1 MKKVSIVGAGLAGS
15 ECAFQLAQ
23 KGYEVTLYEM
33 RDKQMTPAH
42 QTKHFAE
49 LVCSN
54 SFGSQT
60 TYSAPGQLKWEAEQL
75 NSLILK
81 IAKKYQ
87 VPAGMALAVDRQ
99 LFAKEITN
107 HLNKHPN
114 ITVVQKTIP
123 SLKELTRPAVIA
135 SGPLTNKD
143 LANSLS
149 QHFNTDSLYFFDAI
163 APIVDAES
171 INWNKVWLA
180 NRFDDLEKDYINCP
194 LTKKEYF
201 NLIEEIKKAETVE
214 FKNFEKEDLKLIKNT
229 PYFDACMPIEVIISR
244 GDLSLRF
251 GPLSPKGLTNPYS
264 EEKPFA
270 VVQLR
275 TENKNKTAYNM
286 VGFQT
291 KMSYPEQKR
300 IFKMI
305 PGLENADFLKLG
317 SIHRN
322 LYINSPKKLNTN
334 LSSKTDKYLF
344 FAGQITG
351 VEGYFESTCIGLLTA
366 LAIEKGELF
375 TPPPPQSAFGAL
387 LNAIT
392 EDKENFQP
400 TNINFSLFKPLTEE
414 DILNLQGDQ
423 YTKDQ
428 KLKGRKNKQARRDLQ
443 IKNAQYYF
451 NNWVQSLKK

>member
-1 MKKVSIVGAGLAGS
+1 MKTVSIVGAGLAGS

-23 KGYEVTLYEM
+23 KGYKVTLYEM
-33 RDKQMTPAH
+33 RDQQMTPAH
-42 QTKHFAE
+42 QTKYFAE

-60 TYSAPGQLKWEAEQL
+60 TYSAPGQLKWEAEKL
-75 NSLILK
+75 NSLLLK
-81 IAKKYQ
+81 IAKKHQ

-99 LFAKEITN
+99 KFANEITN
-107 HLNKHPN
+107 QLNKHPN
-114 ITVVQKTIP
+114 ITIVQKTIS
-123 SLKELTRPAVIA
+123 SLQELKRPAVIA
-135 SGPLTNKD
+135 SGPLTNKH
-143 LANSLS
+143 LATALS

-171 INWNKVWLA
+171 INWDKVWLA
-180 NRFDDLEKDYINCP
+180 NRFDDIEKDYINCP
-194 LTKKEYF
+194 LNKEEYF
-201 NLIEEIKKAETVE
+201 NLIEEIKKADTLA
-214 FKNFEKEDLKLIKNT
+214 FKNFEKEDLKLIENT

-251 GPLSPKGLTNPYS
+251 GPLSPKGLTNPHS
-264 EEKPFA
+264 KEKPFA

-275 TENKNKTAYNM
+275 TENKDKTAYNM

-291 KMSYPEQKR
+291 KMNYPEQKR

-334 LSSKTDKYLF
+334 LSSKADTQLF

-351 VEGYFESTCIGLLTA
+351 VEGYFESTCMGLLAA
-366 LAIEKGELF
+366 LSIDQGNSF
-375 TPPPPQSAFGAL
+375 TTPPPQSAFGAL

-392 EDKENFQP
+392 EDKDHFQP
-400 TNINFSLFKPLTEE
+400 TNINFSLFKPLTEK
-414 DILNLQGDQ
+414 DIARLQGNLLS
-423 YTKDQ
+423 TEQ

-451 NNWVQSLKK
+451 NQWAKNL